1 MSATNGGR
9 PPASLAPERTTHT
22 RFTAPLPGEPVAA
35 GHCGRCGAEIASALL
50 ACPGCGALV
59 HATRLTEL
67 AAEADALE
75 VAGDVQ
81 GAIARWR
88 EAFELLPAAA
98 PQSAEI
104 AARIGALS
112 DRIAGGAKSA
122 GASSGSDHPNRKL
135 LGGGGAIAVLLAL
148 LLKSKWLIAFLLTK
162 GKLLLLGLTKA
173 KTAFSMLAFLGV
185 YWQMYGWK
193 FALGVVLAIYVHE
206 MGHVFAMRRFGI
218 AADAPM
224 FIPGIGAFIR
234 ARQTINNVRENARIG
249 LAGPLWGLGATV
261 VLYGAYMALR
271 SPVLGAIAG
280 VSAVLNLFN
289 LLPVLFLDGGRGFS
303 TLTRGERWTAAG
315 AVAVMAVVTWN
326 PWYAGLA
333 GVCAFVALAGTP
345 SDRSDRRMLALYV
358 CLTAALALLAHL
370 SLVAMRI
377 EGVS

>member
-1 MSATNGGR
+1 MSAANGSR
-9 PPASLAPERTTHT
+9 PPASLTPERTTHT
-22 RFTAPLPGEPVAA
+22 RFTAPLPGEPVA
-35 GHCGRCGAEIASALL
+35 GGQCGRCGAEVARALL

-112 DRIAGGAKSA
+112 DRIAGGAKQS
-122 GASSGSDHPNRKL
+122 GASSGRDRSNRKL
-135 LGGGGAIAVLLAL
+135 LGGGGAIAVLFAL
-148 LLKSKWLIAFLLTK
+148 LLKSKWVLAFLLTK

-303 TLTRGERWTAAG
+303 TLTRGERWTAAA
-315 AVAVMAVVTWN
+315 AVAVLAAVTWN

-333 GVCAFVALAGTP
+333 AVCAFVAVAGTP
-345 SDRSDRRMLALYV
+345 SGRSDRRILSLYV
-358 CLTAALALLAHL
+358 FLTAALALLAQL
-370 SLVAMRI
+370 SLKSMSI